1 MVSLAFEFV
10 LFLVFTSHGLT
21 VMYLNLLPPPS
32 PIFSEVNLALKV
44 SLPGLRADQNKQQ
57 ARLLQQ
63 RKGSDGNKL
72 GLSWPLS
79 ASELCD
85 ACAAELDHSIMRTI
99 DDIHASFAETSAK
112 NSGHP
117 SKIAD
122 DTSQDVMVK
131 TATGG
136 WLAARKS
143 QHRELYVVL
152 ADHLSALQA
161 SEALEAL
168 CQEFFSSVLC

>member
-1 MVSLAFEFV
+1 M
-10 LFLVFTSHGLT
+10 
-21 VMYLNLLPPPS
+21 
-32 PIFSEVNLALKV
+32 NLALKV
-44 SLPGLRADQNKQQ
+44 SLPGLRSDLGEQKKK
-57 ARLLQQ
+57 LLNQTQ
-63 RKGSDGNKL
+63 RNRGMNSNKL

-79 ASELCD
+79 SSELCD
-85 ACAAELDHSIMRTI
+85 ACAAELDHSVMRAI
-99 DDIHASFAETSAK
+99 DDIHASFAETAASE
-112 NSGHP
+112 SGHP
-117 SKIAD
+117 SKTAN

-136 WLAARKS
+136 WLAARRS

-168 CQEFFSSVLC
+168 CQEFFSAVLC

>member
-1 MVSLAFEFV
+1 MPLP
-10 LFLVFTSHGLT
+10 
-21 VMYLNLLPPPS
+21 YL
-32 PIFSEVNLALKV
+32 ITEVNLALKV
-44 SLPGLRADQNKQQ
+44 SLPGLRADQEQQ
-57 ARLLQQ
+57 KVDSKKKD
-63 RKGSDGNKL
+63 KGEKGNVL
-72 GLSWPLS
+72 GLTWPLS

-99 DDIHASFAETSAK
+99 NDIHANFAETSAQD
-112 NSGHP
+112 SGHP
-117 SKIAD
+117 SKISE

-143 QHRELYVVL
+143 QHRELYVIL

-161 SEALEAL
+161 SEAMEAL
-168 CQEFFSSVLC
+168 CQEFFSAVLC

>member
-1 MVSLAFEFV
+1 M
-10 LFLVFTSHGLT
+10 
-21 VMYLNLLPPPS
+21 
-32 PIFSEVNLALKV
+32 NLALKV
-44 SLPGLRADQNKQQ
+44 SLPGLRKDLAEQKKKLLNQSQSQQ
-57 ARLLQQ
+57 
-63 RKGSDGNKL
+63 KSNGNSNKL

-79 ASELCD
+79 SSELCD
-85 ACAAELDHSIMRTI
+85 ACAAELDHSVMRTI
-99 DDIHASFAETSAK
+99 NDIHASFAETAAQK
-112 NSGHP
+112 NGHP

-136 WLAARKS
+136 WLAARRS

-168 CQEFFSSVLC
+168 CQEFFSAVLC

>member
-1 MVSLAFEFV
+1 M
-10 LFLVFTSHGLT
+10 
-21 VMYLNLLPPPS
+21 
-32 PIFSEVNLALKV
+32 NLALKV
-44 SLPGLRADQNKQQ
+44 SLPGLRADQKQQQ
-57 ARLLQQ
+57 ARLLQ
-63 RKGSDGNKL
+63 RNEGNAGNAL

-85 ACAAELDHSIMRTI
+85 ACAAELDHSVMRTI
-99 DDIHASFAETSAK
+99 DDIHATFAETAAR

-117 SKIAD
+117 SKISE

-136 WLAARKS
+136 WLAARRS
-143 QHRELYVVL
+143 QHRELYVIL

-168 CQEFFSSVLC
+168 CQEFFSAVLC